1 MVGHLIKRLP
11 GCIPVEVF
19 YKCSTWRRPRTWWWD
34 DTSCLAQHGERM
46 GRLLVNIKIPI
57 SRRQSRVKYSPSETY
72 MACIIRQLIHL
83 FPANAKEKKVD
94 EHPPEYRNTCTR
106 VTAALFTVAMS
117 RSVVIQV
124 WCFYE
129 RTCLTALIALWLDY
143 WCAFK
148 QPLMFPAW
156 EKCGPP
162 PGEDYIKDSRQ
173 ESTQV
178 SHWSRVKEVR
188 LYSSWPWTNRRRLMP
203 IGLFYFSCGFWYLP
217 LLTTQV
223 NCLYSEQS
231 YKGLCVCVCVF
242 MCEPLS
248 LWSHCI
254 SFYFKINLLFCWIF
268 PFCLSDSLPGL
279 EPTLHGFVK
288 IFNNLL

>member
-1 MVGHLIKRLP
+1 M
-11 GCIPVEVF
+11 
-19 YKCSTWRRPRTWWWD
+19 
-34 DTSCLAQHGERM
+34 
-46 GRLLVNIKIPI
+46 
-57 SRRQSRVKYSPSETY
+57 
-72 MACIIRQLIHL
+72 
-83 FPANAKEKKVD
+83 
-94 EHPPEYRNTCTR
+94 
-106 VTAALFTVAMS
+106 
-117 RSVVIQV
+117 
-124 WCFYE
+124 
-129 RTCLTALIALWLDY
+129 
-143 WCAFK
+143 
-148 QPLMFPAW
+148 
-156 EKCGPP
+156 
-162 PGEDYIKDSRQ
+162 
-173 ESTQV
+173 
-178 SHWSRVKEVR
+178 R

-268 PFCLSDSLPGL
+268 PCCLSDSLLITL

-288 IFNNLL
+288 SLTTYFKFVSDVNSFFVVERKRLIDLVNNLLTQHYLGTITAIN